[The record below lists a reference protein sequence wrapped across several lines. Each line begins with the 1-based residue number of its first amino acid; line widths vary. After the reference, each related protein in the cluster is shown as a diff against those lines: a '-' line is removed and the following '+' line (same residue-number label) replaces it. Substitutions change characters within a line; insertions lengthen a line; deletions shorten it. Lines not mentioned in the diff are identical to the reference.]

1 MKVLAHKRTVVS
13 GEWRYY
19 MMGNLLV
26 LLA

>member
-1 MKVLAHKRTVVS
+1 MKVLAPRRTVVS
-13 GEWRYY
+13 GEWMYY